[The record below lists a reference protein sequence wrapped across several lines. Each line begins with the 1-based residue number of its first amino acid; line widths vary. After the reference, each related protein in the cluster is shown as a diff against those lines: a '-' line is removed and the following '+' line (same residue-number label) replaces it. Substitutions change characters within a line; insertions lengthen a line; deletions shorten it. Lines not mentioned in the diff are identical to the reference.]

1 MAYNKQITTSSGYSA
16 NYWRLSEW
24 TFSKLRNEV
33 RATFRV
39 YKDSASAADG
49 KNPAS
54 EQVAKLQLSGD
65 QYLQFF
71 GEDRDFAKSDQ
82 ELIYDAATEL
92 GVTSDFGSQTGDEGK
107 KELFKDAKK
116 V

>member
-39 YKDSASAADG
+39 YKDSESAASG

-54 EQVAKLQLSGD
+54 EQVAKIELSGD
-65 QYLQFF
+65 EFLRFF
-71 GEDRDFAKSDQ
+71 GSDRDFAKSDQ

-92 GVTSDFGSQTGDEGK
+92 GVRSDFGAQSGYDGK
-107 KELFKDAKK
+107 RELFKDATK